1 VDTQALLKRLYGHEV
16 DDFEMILLTGDAS
29 NRRYHRV
36 VVGSE
41 HTPAQLMIMELPDDA
56 LESDEVTAGDM
67 PVELPFLNVQRYMA
81 SAGLPVPEIYLDAV
95 NDGAVLLEDLGD
107 ETFVARIEG
116 VSTEV
121 MEAWYGAAVD
131 LMVRMHDRMWPVPEG
146 CLAATRA
153 FDYDLLRWE
162 LDHYREWGAEARSGR
177 ALESD
182 LRGRLDRVFNDLAN
196 EIAALPRGFVHRDY
210 QSRNLMVKGEDPIPK
225 SLTIIDFQD
234 ALVGPRVYDLVAL
247 LNDSY
252 VDVPGEMQT
261 RIISRYAVARDIDP
275 RALEREFD
283 LVTIQ
288 RKLKDGGRFVFID
301 RVKGNPDFLPFVE
314 KSFQRVRSAL
324 ERLPGHDDLKK
335 ILARVDPEKFGSISS

>member
-1 VDTQALLKRLYGHEV
+1 MEIEHLLKRTFGHEV
-16 DDFEMILLTGDAS
+16 EVENFLPLRGDAS
-29 NRRYHRV
+29 SRRYHRV
-36 VVGSE
+36 KLKGDLEPSRLIV
-41 HTPAQLMIMELPDDA
+41 MELPDEPK
-56 LESDEVTAGDM
+56 ESDEVTAGDM

-81 SAGLPVPEIYLDAV
+81 NAGLPVPEIYLDAV
-95 NDGAVLLEDLGD
+95 SDGAVLLEDLGD

-162 LDHYREWGAEARSGR
+162 LDHYREWGAEAHRGR
-177 ALESD
+177 TLDPD
-182 LRGRLDRVFNDLAN
+182 LRGRLDRVFDDLAN

-210 QSRNLMVKGEDPIPK
+210 QSRNLMIKGDDPIPQNI
-225 SLTIIDFQD
+225 TIIDFQD

-275 RALEREFD
+275 EELAQEFD
-283 LVTIQ
+283 LVTVQ

-301 RVKGNPDFLPFVE
+301 RVKGNPNFLPFVE
-314 KSFQRVRSAL
+314 KSFGRVRSAL
-324 ERLPGHDDLKK
+324 ERMPGHDDLRK
-335 ILARVDPEKFGSISS
+335 ILARVDPDKFGSISS

>member
-1 VDTQALLKRLYGHEV
+1 MDTRALLKRLYGREV
-16 DDFEMILLTGDAS
+16 GDFEMISLTQDAS

-36 VVGSE
+36 VPGPNMN
-41 HTPAQLMIMELPDDA
+41 PARLMIMELPGDA
-56 LESDEVTAGDM
+56 LGSDEVTAGDV
-67 PVELPFLNVQRYMA
+67 PNELPFLNLQRYMA
-81 SAGLPVPEIYLDAV
+81 NAGLPVPEIYLDAV
-95 NDGAVLLEDLGD
+95 SDGAVLMEDLGD

-116 VSTEV
+116 VSMEV

-131 LMVRMHDRMWPVPEG
+131 LMARMHDAMWPVPKG
-146 CLAATRA
+146 CLAKKRA
-153 FDYDLLRWE
+153 FDFNLLRWE
-162 LDHYREWGAEARSGR
+162 LDHYREWGAEARNGR
-177 ALESD
+177 ALD
-182 LRGRLDRVFNDLAN
+182 PDQRDRLDRVFDDLAN

-210 QSRNLMVKGEDPIPK
+210 QSRNLMVTGDDPIPQ

-261 RIISRYAVARDIDP
+261 RIISRYAIGRGIDP
-275 RALEREFD
+275 GEIEREFD

-301 RVKGNPDFLPFVE
+301 RVKGNPDFLPYVE
-314 KSFQRVRSAL
+314 KSFGRVRSAL
-324 ERLPGHDDLKK
+324 EHLTGHDDLRS
-335 ILARVDPEKFGSISS
+335 ILAKVDPKEFGSI

>member
-1 VDTQALLKRLYGHEV
+1 MDTKALLKRLYGHDV
-16 DDFEMILLTGDAS
+16 TDFEIISLTGDAS

-36 VVGSE
+36 VRGPDV
-41 HTPAQLMIMELPDDA
+41 TPARLMIMELPDDA
-56 LESDEVTAGDM
+56 LDSDEVTAGDT
-67 PVELPFLNVQRYMA
+67 PAELPFLNLQRYMA
-81 SAGLPVPEIYLDAV
+81 NADLPVPEIYLDAV

-107 ETFVARIEG
+107 ETFVAKIDG
-116 VSTEV
+116 SSTEV

-182 LRGRLDRVFNDLAN
+182 LRGRLDRVFDDLAK

-210 QSRNLMVKGEDPIPK
+210 QSRNLMIKGDDPIPQNI
-225 SLTIIDFQD
+225 TIIDFQD

-252 VDVPGEMQT
+252 VDVPKEMQT
-261 RIISRYAVARDIDP
+261 RIISRYAVARGIDP
-275 RALEREFD
+275 VELEREFD

-301 RVKGNPDFLPFVE
+301 QVKGNPNFLPFVE
-314 KSFQRVRSAL
+314 KSFRRVRSAL

-335 ILARVDPEKFGSISS
+335 ILAKVDPVKFGSISS